1 MIKYKLQVGGV
12 PITSIQYKGEPIGH
26 LHYKGT
32 QYSYWE
38 NPPPEPEPEPPAP
51 PKPPTIYRL
60 TGDSVGMTKFTVTP
74 FYSAYVADLQV
85 GIKASGYNY
94 FAYQRRLDRGVW
106 VDVSSGTPASMKAED
121 GTYSIKNGEIT
132 YPTTSSST
140 PLAYDSPIADAS
152 LLWLKLTI
160 GWTGRRGSPA
170 LSFRL
175 SNIIPA
181 IYGTV
186 TMLDYTAVATFNVNG
201 ECVSAQD
208 THYEFMKYEKSGD
221 ARASVQRPTLTRSGA
236 SFRVRNGAWVRL
248 VKVSG

>member
-51 PKPPTIYRL
+51 PTPPAIYRL
-60 TGDSVGMTKFTVTP
+60 TGDSVGMTKFTVV
-74 FYSAYVADLQV
+74 SAMYGTNYVDLQV

-94 FAYQRRLDRGVW
+94 FGFQRQLFNGQW
-106 VDVSSGTPASMKAED
+106 WNESSGTPAAMEAVD
-121 GTYSIKNGEIT
+121 GHYNMKNGEFT
-132 YPTTSSST
+132 YSGTSSS
-140 PLAYDSPIADAS
+140 PPYVGGEWQPRLRLDVR
-152 LLWLKLTI
+152 
-160 GWTGRRGSPA
+160 WTGRRGSPS

-175 SNIIPA
+175 YHSSTG
-181 IYGTV
+181 YYYTV
-186 TMLDYTAVATFNVNG
+186 YLLDYTATATFNVDG
-201 ECVSAQD
+201 ACVSAQD
-208 THYEFMKYEKSGD
+208 TSYVSERGSGHWTD
-221 ARASVQRPTLTRSGA
+221 AQRPTLTRSGA